1 MPQAVYIDGASGAR
15 SHWLPDA
22 APVPSLAGPL
32 PRVAG
37 ALQNSPST
45 AYITKYNRF
54 VDTILERV
62 NKILRRSYDPV
73 NVRLTPGEKAAVKS
87 ADKEKKKKNKK
98 KNKNNQRDGDMM
110 SKTDDA

>member
-1 MPQAVYIDGASGAR
+1 MG
-15 SHWLPDA
+15 SHCP
-22 APVPSLAGPL
+22 
-32 PRVAG
+32 AG
-37 ALQNSPST
+37 ALSQSPSA
-45 AYITKYNRF
+45 AYIAKYNRF

-98 KNKNNQRDGDMM
+98 KNKNKQRDGEMM
-110 SKTDDA
+110 SKADES